1 MAKLLLLILLVISIA
16 VNVYFFAHPRINNDS
31 KNSFAEEEKK
41 YPLLSKRIL
50 QDFPQDLLI
59 NFLPLRSKLKDIT
72 KDYKDTL
79 ALYFEYL
86 PTGTSIGINEKEE
99 FFAASLFKLPV
110 VMAYLHQKERLKKED
125 DPVVTIAP
133 NQLDDRF
140 GDLWTKGAGYKIGLG
155 EAVKLALTQ
164 SDNTAA
170 RLLGP
175 FIDEK
180 DFSEIYEGLDI
191 DLRLSDKGAVLTTKN
206 YSSILKAL
214 YFSAVLSKE
223 HSQQILEYLNESK
236 FDDKLAVGIPK
247 DIAFAHKIGVVND
260 ESFMDCGIVYPK
272 RRTYL
277 LCVVSKSSE
286 EIARNRMSLIS
297 KTVYDY
303 LINVATN

>member
-180 DFSEIYEGLDI
+180 DFSEIYEGL
-191 DLRLSDKGAVLTTKN
+191 
-206 YSSILKAL
+206 SSGTPAL
-214 YFSAVLSKE
+214 LPE
-223 HSQQILEYLNESK
+223 LE
-236 FDDKLAVGIPK
+236 FQ
-247 DIAFAHKIGVVND
+247 
-260 ESFMDCGIVYPK
+260 
-272 RRTYL
+272 
-277 LCVVSKSSE
+277 
-286 EIARNRMSLIS
+286 
-297 KTVYDY
+297 
-303 LINVATN
+303 